1 MDKLLAESFAKLLAG
16 CCSPAVVRQIEAGG
30 DAGALWLELESS
42 GFADALVDE
51 AAGGAAL
58 TLADA
63 FALFTA
69 CGQAALPLPLGHTLM
84 VRAALARAGLA
95 APEGSMTIAPAG
107 SGASGPGIDCR
118 SVPFGA
124 LADWVLVAQPH
135 ETWLLPVASRE
146 RRSSGV
152 HGSLQAHLHW
162 PERPAH
168 ALHIELDWPWQ
179 AIGAVVTA
187 AMMAGALQHVL
198 AATVNY
204 ANERAQFGK
213 PIGKFQAVQQQL
225 SVLAEQAFAASIAA
239 EIGCRGDGVVPLAA
253 RAAVAKA
260 RCGEAAEKA
269 VAIAH
274 AVHGAIGATAEFDL
288 QLYTRR
294 LQEWRNDF
302 GAAPHWHAQ
311 LGQALLERSEPSIVQ
326 YLLAELAP

>member
-1 MDKLLAESFAKLLAG
+1 MDTLLAESFAKLLAG
-16 CCSPAVVRQIEAGG
+16 CCSPAVVRQVEAGG
-30 DAGALWLELESS
+30 DAGALWVELESS
-42 GFADALVDE
+42 GFVDALVDE

-58 TLADA
+58 ALADA

-69 CGQAALPLPLGHTLM
+69 CGQAALPVPLAHTLV
-84 VRAALARAGLA
+84 VRAALARAGVA
-95 APEGSMTIAPAG
+95 APKGSMTIAPAG
-107 SGASGPGIDCR
+107 SGPDSPALECR
-118 SVPFGA
+118 CVPFGA

-135 ETWLLPVASRE
+135 GAWLLPASAAQ
-146 RRSSGV
+146 RRSTGV

-162 PERPAH
+162 PARPAH

-225 SVLAEQAFAASIAA
+225 SVLAEQVFAASIAA
-239 EIGCRGDGVVPLAA
+239 EIGCRGDGVVPQAA
-253 RAAVAKA
+253 RAAVAKS

-294 LQEWRNDF
+294 LQEWRNDY
-302 GAAPHWHAQ
+302 GAAPYWHAQ
-311 LGQALLERSEPSIVQ
+311 LGQALLERREPTVMQ